1 MLLQE
6 GDDAIDENFS
16 TRDRLR
22 HGRELLAALVPAA
35 DGQGDFQV
43 LVVDLQISHA
53 TKATKAG
60 VLQIECRER
69 FTQMVSFPFSMTY
82 LGKFEPI
89 PVTPTLEVSSVI
101 HSVQVKYYL

>member
-6 GDDAIDENFS
+6 GDDAVDENLS
-16 TRDRLR
+16 TRRRFR

-43 LVVDLQISHA
+43 LVVDLQISHT

-69 FTQMVSFPFSMTY
+69 FTQMVSY
-82 LGKFEPI
+82 I
-89 PVTPTLEVSSVI
+89 PSA
-101 HSVQVKYYL
+101 